1 MIQAVVA
8 RVVTSTLAAVLTE
21 RFAMNVLVLLASWLA
36 SKTKN
41 DLDDQLVEALKDS
54 LDRDHGQPMNL
65 YDEIRK
71 KD

>member
-8 RVVTSTLAAVLTE
+8 RVVTTTLAAVLTE
-21 RFAMNVLVLLASWLA
+21 RFVMNVLVLLASWLA

-41 DLDDQLVEALKDS
+41 DLDDQLVEALKDA
-54 LDRDHGQPMNL
+54 LDKDHGQPRNL